1 MADNQ
6 DEEGATMARGQE
18 PQDGQISMEEVSGE
32 ARGGGGR
39 EEGDEGRSSN
49 NRFSK
54 YMSLGGRSEEVSFKW
69 NFISS
74 KLAELKTK
82 TN

>member
-1 MADNQ
+1 MADAQ
-6 DEEGATMARGQE
+6 EEEGARGQE
-18 PQDGQISMEEVSGE
+18 RQDGQISMEEVSGD
-32 ARGGGGR
+32 GGGGGG
-39 EEGDEGRSSN
+39 EEGEGDEERSHN
-49 NRFSK
+49 NSFSK
-54 YMSLGGRSEEVSFKW
+54 YMSLGGGSEEVAFKW